1 MAIPTL
7 PQYSIP
13 AQLPSCRVN
22 WQPDP
27 KRVVLLI
34 HDMQDY
40 FVRFYGDNSPLM
52 ESVIQNLVQVRQWCK
67 QQGIPVLYTAQP
79 TEQSAVDRG
88 LLNDMWG
95 PGLTA
100 ADPKLQQVVAALAPD
115 ADDTILVKW
124 RYSAFQRSDLQALLK
139 NWGRDQL
146 IIGGVYAQIGCLV
159 TAMDAFMNDIQPFMI
174 NDAVAAFSEAD
185 HQMAVQYVAAYCG
198 SVVNT
203 AQLVGASQS
212 PTQDWLK
219 ARILHWIDED
229 ESHFDANENLLHY
242 GLDSIQVMA
251 LVAELKKLGVAVSFE
266 ELARTPTF
274 NAWWALI
281 ESKTHNL

>member
-1 MAIPTL
+1 MAIPSL

-13 AQLPSCRVN
+13 TDVPASRVN
-22 WQPDP
+22 WQIDP
-27 KRVVLLI
+27 KRAVLLI

-40 FVRFYGDNSPLM
+40 FVKFYGDNSSLM
-52 ESVIQNLVQVRQWCK
+52 AQVIQNLVSVRQWCK

-95 PGLTA
+95 PGLTN
-100 ADPKLQQVVAALAPD
+100 ADPKLQQVIAALAPE
-115 ADDTILVKW
+115 ADDTLLVKW

-139 NWGRDQL
+139 NWQRDQL

-159 TAMDAFMNDIQPFMI
+159 TAMDAFMNDIQPFML

-185 HQMAVQYVAAYCG
+185 HQMATQYVAAYCG
-198 SVVNT
+198 SVINT
-203 AQLVGASQS
+203 AQLIGAGQA

-219 ARILHWIDED
+219 ARVLQWIDED
-229 ESHFDANENLLHY
+229 EGQFDPSENLMHY

-251 LVAELKKLGVAVSFE
+251 LVAELKKLGVVLSFE
-266 ELARTPTF
+266 ELARTPTL
-274 NAWWALI
+274 NAWWSLI
-281 ESKTHNL
+281 ESKRQPH

>member
-7 PQYSIP
+7 PPYSIP
-13 AQLPSCRVN
+13 LEVPTSRVN

-27 KRVVLLI
+27 KRAVLLI

-40 FVRFYGDNSPLM
+40 FVKFYGDNSPLM
-52 ESVIQNLVQVRQWCK
+52 ESVIQNLVCVRQWCK

-203 AQLVGASQS
+203 AQLIGAAQS
-212 PTQDWLK
+212 LNQDWLK
-219 ARILHWIDED
+219 ARVLHWIDED
-229 ESHFDANENLLHY
+229 ESHFDANENLMHY

-251 LVAELKKLGVAVSFE
+251 LVAELKKLGVQVSFE
-266 ELARTPTF
+266 ELARTPTL
-274 NAWWALI
+274 NAWWTLI
-281 ESKTHNL
+281 ESKSQPQ